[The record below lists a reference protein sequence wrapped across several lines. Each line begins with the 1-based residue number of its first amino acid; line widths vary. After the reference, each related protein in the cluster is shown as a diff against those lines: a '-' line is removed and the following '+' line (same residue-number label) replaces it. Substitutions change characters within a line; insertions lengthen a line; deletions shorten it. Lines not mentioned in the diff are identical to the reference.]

1 MGRRAGIDY
10 EDVVASATRIADR
23 DGLDAATPS
32 AVAADLGIR
41 TPSLY
46 YHVEGAAGLRRA
58 LALHSAGLLTE
69 YFEGAVAGVEGAARL
84 RELATA
90 YRRFAVDHPGLHAAL
105 LPAPVPGE
113 DDELYDAM
121 AAPVAIVAS
130 GSPGD
135 GLPDADAIHLIRALR
150 AMLFGFV
157 ELEARGGFGLPVDI
171 DRSFEVAVDLIVD
184 RLT

>member
-1 MGRRAGIDY
+1 MGRRAGIGY
-10 EDVVASATRIADR
+10 EDVVACATRIADR

-69 YFEGAVAGVEGAARL
+69 YFEGAVDGVEGAARI
-84 RELATA
+84 RALATA

-113 DDELYDAM
+113 DDELYEAM

-130 GSPGD
+130 GAAGD
-135 GLPDADAIHLIRALR
+135 GLPDAEAIHLIRALR

-171 DRSFEVAVDLIVD
+171 DQSFEVAVDLMVE
-184 RLT
+184 RMT

>member
-1 MGRRAGIDY
+1 MGRKAGIDY
-10 EDVVASATRIADR
+10 DSVIASATRIADR

-46 YHVEGAAGLRRA
+46 YHVDGAAGLRRA

-69 YFEGAVAGVEGAARL
+69 YFEGAVAGAEGGARL
-84 RELATA
+84 RAIATA

-113 DDELYDAM
+113 DDELYEAM
-121 AAPVAIVAS
+121 AAPVAIVATGAAS
-130 GSPGD
+130 N
-135 GLPDADAIHLIRALR
+135 GLPDEDAIHLIRALR

-171 DRSFEVAVDLIVD
+171 DRSFDVAVDLIVD
-184 RLT
+184 RLA

>member
-10 EDVVASATRIADR
+10 DDVVECATRIADR
-23 DGLDAATPS
+23 DGLDAVTPS

-58 LALHSAGLLTE
+58 LALRSAGLLTE
-69 YFEGAVAGVEGAARL
+69 YFEGAVADVERAVRVRAI
-84 RELATA
+84 ATA

-113 DDELYDAM
+113 DDELYEAM

-130 GSPGD
+130 GAGLD
-135 GLPDADAIHLIRALR
+135 GLPDTETIHLIRALR

-171 DRSFEVAVDLIVD
+171 DRSFDVAVDLIVD
-184 RLT
+184 RLP

>member
-10 EDVVASATRIADR
+10 EDVVACATRIADR

-32 AVAADLGIR
+32 SVAADLGIR

-46 YHVEGAAGLRRA
+46 YHVKGAAGLRRA
-58 LALHSAGLLTE
+58 LALHGAGLLTE

-84 RELATA
+84 RAIATA

-113 DDELYDAM
+113 DDELYEAM

-130 GSPGD
+130 EAGCD
-135 GLPDADAIHLIRALR
+135 ELPDAETIHLIRALR

-171 DRSFEVAVDLIVD
+171 DRSFDVAVDLIID